1 MDVFPYCRQKSF
13 SQETKYFHLQSLSAY
28 SKEAE
33 TEICKKIES
42 QMINV
47 SVRGIK
53 CFSLNTENKSQASY
67 KINIV
72 MQDASDFRNTELYH
86 IAL

>member
-1 MDVFPYCRQKSF
+1 
-13 SQETKYFHLQSLSAY
+13 
-28 SKEAE
+28 
-33 TEICKKIES
+33 
-42 QMINV
+42 MINV

-86 IAL
+86 IAENGESEKLTYTIENTDDGRQRSEEFTEDRIPQSDVSDR